1 MSSLS
6 DSHSS
11 TNTGSV
17 LGKRRADEDNT
28 FENPPAK
35 RDSSHTHDST
45 STSSSGSA
53 TATGDVTCIM
63 TIPTSDKNGLSF
75 DAQSVLVGIDG
86 SNQKAIEIETGC
98 RLVFKDKDGEDSVPS
113 EGAAAGSCTQVVL
126 HGISEEVVMKG
137 EEVLLRIFADR
148 EAILEIKRNQMRA
161 TVNSSNNSNNTNT
174 NGSESA
180 PNTSSS
186 SSESAETATPKH
198 VEAFHIPSSSVG
210 SVIGRGG
217 ETIRDIQSKSG
228 AHVKIQPQNEVQ
240 VGSTNRLVTISGTP
254 ATVAEARRLVNEYVS
269 TAQSNQSSTGSHA
282 GSFHSSG
289 GGGGGVFAPRG
300 SHGSSS
306 GGGGGGGGGSSGGPS
321 ATVQVPDDRVG
332 SIIGRGGQT
341 IKMLQDRT
349 GARIQ
354 VPKEG
359 ANGFRPVQISAPS
372 SDQIQH
378 AYREIQLLLSQEP
391 GKPSVGSFGGPGG
404 GGGGGGGAP
413 WGRSDRGVGSAVG
426 GGGPD
431 QTLNIPVQSDR
442 AGAIIGKAGQT
453 IKLIQ
458 ERSGCK
464 VTCPGTKDG
473 VPSDGP
479 RNVII
484 VGPASGVEI
493 ARNDIHLILSSPPGT
508 PISTI
513 FGTSL
518 GGGGGGG
525 RPFGASGGGGYPPSM
540 HHGGS
545 SYPGPSNPYGPSSAF
560 GAGVSA
566 SPYSS
571 GAYSSAFGQMH
582 SQSQLFPGGGGG
594 GGGPPSHSGGHGSGG
609 GDMASWAAYAA
620 AMQVYNSRQPLDRT
634 H

>member
-1 MSSLS
+1 MSS

-11 TNTGSV
+11 NTGGSV
-17 LGKRRADEDNT
+17 LGKRRADEDSSFDNR
-28 FENPPAK
+28 PAK
-35 RDSSHTHDST
+35 RDSSNTHDST
-45 STSSSGSA
+45 SSGG

-63 TIPTSDKNGLSF
+63 TLPTTDSNGAAFNSH
-75 DAQSVLVGIDG
+75 SILVGPDG
-86 SNQKAIEIETGC
+86 SNQKAIETETGC
-98 RLVFKDKDGEDSVPS
+98 RLVFKDKDGEDSLPS
-113 EGAAAGSCTQVVL
+113 DEAGGCTQLVL
-126 HGISEEVVMKG
+126 HGSSEEVVMKG
-137 EEVLLRIFADR
+137 EEVLLRIFSDQDAV
-148 EAILEIKRNQMRA
+148 LEIKRKQMRA
-161 TVNSSNNSNNTNT
+161 TVSNNNNESSSSSNN
-174 NGSESA
+174 GAEPA
-180 PNTSSS
+180 PTTSSS
-186 SSESAETATPKH
+186 SSESAESATPKH

-217 ETIRDIQSKSG
+217 ETIRDIQQKSG

-254 ATVAEARRLVNEYVS
+254 AAVAEARRLVNEYVS
-269 TAQSNQSSTGSHA
+269 TAQSNQSSSGSHSS
-282 GSFHSSG
+282 SFHSSSNG
-289 GGGGGVFAPRG
+289 GGGGGGGGFAPRG
-300 SHGSSS
+300 SQGSSS
-306 GGGGGGGGGSSGGPS
+306 GGGGGGGGSSGGPS

-391 GKPSVGSFGGPGG
+391 GKSSVSAFGGAGGG

-413 WGRSDRGVGSAVG
+413 WGRSDRGFGGGGGGGGAG

-431 QTLNIPVQSDR
+431 QTLNIPVPSDR

-473 VPSDGP
+473 VSNDGP

-493 ARNDIHLILSSPPGT
+493 ARNDIQLILSSPPGT

-513 FGTSL
+513 FGTAP

-525 RPFGASGGGGYPPSM
+525 RSFGGGGGGYPPSM

-545 SYPGPSNPYGPSSAF
+545 GYPVSSNPYGPSGSF
-560 GAGVSA
+560 GVSA

-571 GAYSSAFGQMH
+571 GAYSSAFGQM
-582 SQSQLFPGGGGG
+582 QSQLYPGSGGGGG
-594 GGGPPSHSGGHGSGG
+594 GGGAPPHSGGHGSG